1 MKFLIILALG
11 VSLVVSFGSEERLRP
26 ADPMLV
32 FHKKGTIWEKARF
45 GYMKLM
51 LVNMNDLYPV
61 ADKVVKGRLKTLVD
75 QLRLR
80 KVEVNKETD
89 HVVRIIEKKKNK
101 DEHVGMIMTDK
112 LAFYEN
118 ILTSLKER
126 EKIDTDIHGQFTYNE
141 GLAVLKKKMVGYRPL
156 FEASIQFFDTYVL
169 SVKKGKIEI
178 IIQVPFVKEND
189 DGFQLI
195 TRVNVPII
203 YRDQIF
209 GQMDS
214 DYKILQN
221 KKTKEYSVMSNQEYK
236 KCKFTTHGHLIAAN
250 TLVNLLCR
258 EKIEGRD
265 NMPPLE
271 ETCDGALFL
280 RNFEK
285 ARKSCLPNFIQ
296 PHFFTADISI
306 DGVHRQLV
314 YNPKP
319 VIATM
324 LCDHQFVKNIHLEKL
339 QIVYVPHDCAIASL
353 EEDFQLIPPDIL
365 TMANTGEH
373 ILPRIS
379 TTDIET
385 MWPELKKSDFKKE
398 ENDRVFMI
406 DANDNSTTFSFVVD
420 KKDEF

>member
-1 MKFLIILALG
+1 MKLLLILALG
-11 VSLVVSFGSEERLRP
+11 VSLVVSFGSKERLRP
-26 ADPMLV
+26 TDPMLV

-45 GYMKLM
+45 GFMKLM
-51 LVNMNDLYPV
+51 LVNMNDLYPM
-61 ADKVVKGRLKTLVD
+61 ADTVVRGRLKTLVD
-75 QLRLR
+75 QLKVK
-80 KVEVNKETD
+80 KVEINKEED
-89 HVVRIIEKKKNK
+89 HVVRIIEKKKNT
-101 DEHVGMIMTDK
+101 DEHIENMMADVK

-118 ILTSLKER
+118 ILTSLQER
-126 EKIDTDIHGQFTYNE
+126 EKIDIAIHGKFTYNE

-178 IIQVPFVKEND
+178 IIQVPFVKEGD
-189 DGFQLI
+189 DGLQLI

-203 YRDQIF
+203 YRDQVF
-209 GQMDS
+209 GQMDP

-221 KKTKEYSVMSNQEYK
+221 RKTNEYSVMSNQQYK
-236 KCKFTTHGHLIAAN
+236 KCKFT

-258 EKIEGRD
+258 EEFEGKD
-265 NMPPLE
+265 GMPPLE

-280 RNFEK
+280 RNFDK

-306 DGVHRQLV
+306 DGRNEQLV

-324 LCDHQFVKNIHLEKL
+324 LCDHQFVKNVHLEKL

-353 EEDFQLIPPDIL
+353 EEDYQLIHPDFL
-365 TMANTGEH
+365 TMANTGKH

-385 MWPELKKSDFKKE
+385 MWPELKKSNFKKMVGNDD
-398 ENDRVFMI
+398 NDRVIMI
-406 DANDNSTTFSFVVD
+406 DANEKNTTFSFVVD